1 MRSSLIAG
9 VAATEETLRVFQ
21 TLSGRRFGNF
31 LLKAVRAER
40 PYGTTLAVMFFLTR
54 AIRGMEVLL
63 WRVLQVASA
72 EQPVVRAVE
81 PVVNRLAIFLRN
93 SPEEVAQADTMARRV
108 RLESVPFYTL
118 AGHKL

>member
-1 MRSSLIAG
+1 LYLTNG
-9 VAATEETLRVFQ
+9 VPVTEEIPQVFLHCSAQ
-21 TLSGRRFGNF
+21 LLILIFS
-31 LLKAVRAER
+31 LKAARAEQ
-40 PYGTTLAVMFFLTR
+40 PYGTMLAVMFFLTR